1 MSMSDASTSAA
12 RATDGRFH
20 EISGAVRV
28 ARLRR
33 GRRNGLKILGR
44 KAICPLQPE
53 RSERRADNT
62 MARITTEDCID
73 KISNRFELVML
84 SAFRARELSN
94 GMEATVER
102 ENDKNAVVALR
113 EIAEETQGPEELRER
128 LISDRQRHNEVDE
141 PEDDNFALVGAGA
154 SEEFYSADIV
164 DEPDDS
170 MSEEEMLRQ
179 MIAKSRKSEVEGPL
193 GS

>member
-1 MSMSDASTSAA
+1 
-12 RATDGRFH
+12 
-20 EISGAVRV
+20 
-28 ARLRR
+28 
-33 GRRNGLKILGR
+33 
-44 KAICPLQPE
+44 
-53 RSERRADNT
+53 

-94 GMEATVER
+94 GLDATVER

-113 EIAEETQGPEELRER
+113 EIAEETQKPDDLRER

-154 SEEFYSADIV
+154 SEEFYSPDIV

-179 MIAKSRKSEVEGPL
+179 MIAKSRNGEVEGPL